1 MERWLARY
9 IPNPE
14 WRLIV
19 VIAAIFSLLRVV
31 TSLTMYW
38 EHALLAKELDFWPFV
53 HGRVVAWFVAMVFVV
68 VIVKTTNRFLIER
81 LSWSRIIGI
90 HLGIAVIMSLLWYTT
105 YIAVMYL
112 FCQIGECKMDQED
125 SNFLAWYL
133 QNFNALFILYLLTAS
148 LTYTYYYIRRDHHHR
163 MRQSKME
170 QQLLTTRLMALK
182 SQLHPHFLFNTLNSI
197 VALVEIDADRAK
209 NMIADLSGLLRRV
222 LEYRDDHLIR
232 LHEELDLLQKYLDI
246 EKVRFSEHL
255 EIDLEVESGLDDLL
269 VPALLLQPLVENSI
283 QHGFSAKHPQLRIQ
297 LRIFRQADRLF
308 FVLTDDG
315 KGLLE
320 EDPVA
325 LREKGVGLR
334 NTFERLSSLYEDDFR
349 FEVKNQE
356 QGVVNFLDIPA
367 QTVPALV

>member
-133 QNFNALFILYLLTAS
+133 QNFNALFILYLLT
-148 LTYTYYYIRRDHHHR
+148 
-163 MRQSKME
+163 
-170 QQLLTTRLMALK
+170 
-182 SQLHPHFLFNTLNSI
+182 
-197 VALVEIDADRAK
+197 
-209 NMIADLSGLLRRV
+209 
-222 LEYRDDHLIR
+222 
-232 LHEELDLLQKYLDI
+232 
-246 EKVRFSEHL
+246 
-255 EIDLEVESGLDDLL
+255 
-269 VPALLLQPLVENSI
+269 
-283 QHGFSAKHPQLRIQ
+283 
-297 LRIFRQADRLF
+297 
-308 FVLTDDG
+308 
-315 KGLLE
+315 
-320 EDPVA
+320 
-325 LREKGVGLR
+325 
-334 NTFERLSSLYEDDFR
+334 
-349 FEVKNQE
+349 
-356 QGVVNFLDIPA
+356 
-367 QTVPALV
+367 